1 MPGWKRSLANFIGKV
16 LGAELVSRKG
26 IRQGDVFVTNSA
38 DIPLS
43 LERCHLRRFFQHFE
57 VDCIFDVGA
66 NAGQYAELARSL
78 GFTGPIISYEPIPAV
93 ARELRRKAKR
103 DGNWYVE
110 ELALDDA
117 ERQATFHVMAGSQ
130 FSSLKLPSEAE
141 TDRFDK
147 QNIVTE
153 EVSLTT
159 ARLADQYDDYVRRL
173 GFRRPFLKMDTQGN
187 DLAVARGAG
196 DRLQHFVGLQSELA
210 FKRIYDDQSGYRAAL
225 DYYLSQGFELS
236 ALVPNNRGHFPDLI
250 EMDCIL
256 YNALPYSA
264 EP

>member
-1 MPGWKRSLANFIGKV
+1 MPGWKRSLANF
-16 LGAELVSRKG
+16 LGNLLDAEIVSRQG
-26 IRQGDVFVTNSA
+26 IREGNLFVADYKDV
-38 DIPLS
+38 PLMM
-43 LERCHLRRFFQHFE
+43 ERCHLRRFFDHFR

-66 NAGQYAELARSL
+66 NAGQYAEMVRSL
-78 GFTGPIISYEPIPAV
+78 GFAGPIISYEPIPAL
-93 ARELRRKAKR
+93 ARELRAKAAR
-103 DGNWYVE
+103 DGNWHVE

-130 FSSLKLPSEAE
+130 FSSLKLPSASE
-141 TDRFDK
+141 TDRFREL
-147 QNIVTE
+147 NRIAE
-153 EVSLTT
+153 EVPLTT
-159 ARLADQYDDYVRRL
+159 ARLADQYDAYARRL

-196 DRLQHFVGLQSELA
+196 ERLQHFVGIQSELA

-225 DYYLSQGFELS
+225 DYYHSQGFELS

-256 YNALPYSA
+256 YNAFPDIA
-264 EP
+264 EF

>member
-159 ARLADQYDDYVRRL
+159 ARLADQYDDYVRLPAAVPEDGHAGQRPRRGTRSRGQAPAFRGAPKRARFQANL
-173 GFRRPFLKMDTQGN
+173 RRPVRLSRR
-187 DLAVARGAG
+187 ARLLSLPGIRAERAGA
-196 DRLQHFVGLQSELA
+196 E
-210 FKRIYDDQSGYRAAL
+210 QSG
-225 DYYLSQGFELS
+225 
-236 ALVPNNRGHFPDLI
+236 PFPR
-250 EMDCIL
+250 
-256 YNALPYSA
+256 PH
-264 EP
+264 